1 MGLLRARCQIK
12 SLLSDRIGSI
22 VVLEVERLLLFL
34 FFLFYYSWWLFCEI
48 QRHYSS
54 FSSYRWAASLCAS
67 LTIFICPSVSIVF
80 CPLPVLLF
88 KMRLHLW
95 ICVCFI
101 TNRDQQHDESSLQI
115 SLSFSV
121 MFLLVFE
128 WHNALVVM
136 IFPLWQ
142 RWLMQCVVISA
153 MSWHRSSTV
162 IILYK
167 RSSSGDCFKFMK
179 IILILFKN
187 WSWSFSVLVI
197 FQGFDITRA

>member
-1 MGLLRARCQIK
+1 MSCKPLCVINYLY
-12 SLLSDRIGSI
+12 LSVGIN
-22 VVLEVERLLLFL
+22 
-34 FFLFYYSWWLFCEI
+34 
-48 QRHYSS
+48 
-54 FSSYRWAASLCAS
+54 
-67 LTIFICPSVSIVF
+67 SV

-128 WHNALVVM
+128 WHNALIVM

-142 RWLMQCVVISA
+142 R
-153 MSWHRSSTV
+153 
-162 IILYK
+162 
-167 RSSSGDCFKFMK
+167 
-179 IILILFKN
+179 
-187 WSWSFSVLVI
+187 
-197 FQGFDITRA
+197 